1 MRRGCGGSHAKLW
14 EPGVWYKAVAALA
27 AGGLRM
33 FIVETSRSKT
43 LANVAAILIGLLV
56 GFPYLLFTVHL
67 YGKPSPP
74 IPPAGMTVWRGFW

>member
-1 MRRGCGGSHAKLW
+1 
-14 EPGVWYKAVAALA
+14 
-27 AGGLRM
+27 M

-74 IPPAGMTVWRGFW
+74 IPPGLRIFGFPRPRNRDRI